1 MFLLMARWLDT
12 HREEKRII
20 ATKNAKIAKKGRAKG
35 FLRCVVVRGLTT
47 PQKRT
52 VENSHKERRDRTGG
66 WAKCFFRCPV
76 VRESLLS
83 EEGSEIATKIANGEH
98 REVQTFPT
106 QRPSELTHRE
116 EKRIIA
122 TKNAKIAKKGR
133 AKCFFR
139 CVVVRGLTT
148 P

>member
-1 MFLLMARWLDT
+1 MVPESLLSEEGSEIATKNAKTAKREGPNVSLDVRWLDT

-20 ATKNAKIAKKGRAKG
+20 ATKNAKIAKKGRAKC
-35 FLRCVVVRGLTT
+35 FFRCVVVRGLTT

-83 EEGSEIATKIANGEH
+83 EEG
-98 REVQTFPT
+98 Q
-106 QRPSELTHRE
+106 
-116 EKRIIA
+116 
-122 TKNAKIAKKGR
+122 
-133 AKCFFR
+133 
-139 CVVVRGLTT
+139 
-148 P
+148 